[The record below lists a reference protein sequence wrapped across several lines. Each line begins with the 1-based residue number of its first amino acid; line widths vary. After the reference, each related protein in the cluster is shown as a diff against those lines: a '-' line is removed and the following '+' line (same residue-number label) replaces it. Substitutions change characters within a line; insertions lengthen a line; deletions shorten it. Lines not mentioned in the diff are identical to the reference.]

1 MDKFEVYVDI
11 RQLLKQGFSKA
22 KIAKKL
28 GISRPTLYRYLQKD
42 PKEMADWVDS
52 LQVRSK
58 KLDPYKDKILSW
70 LKENPDMSA
79 AQVEDWLRERDSS
92 LEISE
97 STVRGY
103 VRKLREDYDLPKEI
117 RVRDYD
123 VNSHFI
129 SSKNQIFFS
138 NSSRLIYILLRQN
151 VLNFLHISWEEF
163 FY

>member
-1 MDKFEVYVDI
+1 
-11 RQLLKQGFSKA
+11 
-22 KIAKKL
+22 
-28 GISRPTLYRYLQKD
+28 
-42 PKEMADWVDS
+42 MADWVDS

-117 RVRDYD
+117 RVRDYEAVPEMAMGEQAQVD
-123 VNSHFI
+123 FGETIQETPERKKAKLYFIAFVLSH
-129 SSKNQIFFS
+129 
-138 NSSRLIYILLRQN
+138 SRYKYVEWLDRPFTTRDLIN
-151 VLNFLHISWEEF
+151 A
-163 FY
+163 